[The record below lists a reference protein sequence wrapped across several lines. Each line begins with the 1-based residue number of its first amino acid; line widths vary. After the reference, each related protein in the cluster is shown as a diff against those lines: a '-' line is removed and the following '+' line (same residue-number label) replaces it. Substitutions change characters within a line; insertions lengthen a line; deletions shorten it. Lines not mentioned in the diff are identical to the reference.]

1 MTTDD
6 ELQHWIATKIPNY
19 FLNYKEIL
27 DNSWKRKG
35 LGIIMISWDNDL
47 Y

>member
-1 MTTDD
+1 MMNYSI
-6 ELQHWIATKIPNY
+6 ELLQK

-35 LGIIMISWDNDL
+35 VGIIMIS
-47 Y
+47 

>member
-19 FLNYKEIL
+19 KEIL

-35 LGIIMISWDNDL
+35 VGIVMISWDNDL